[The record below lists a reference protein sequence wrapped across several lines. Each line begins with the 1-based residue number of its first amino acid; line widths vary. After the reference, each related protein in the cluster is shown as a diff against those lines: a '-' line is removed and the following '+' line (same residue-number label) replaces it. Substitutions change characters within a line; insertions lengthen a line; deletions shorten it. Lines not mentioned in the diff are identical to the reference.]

1 MSESEDHARKHALM
15 CLRLAAE
22 CRDLAAGVAKPEL
35 RARVLR
41 MAGMWEELA
50 VAPPLESTPDDPGGE
65 PDLDFD

>member
-1 MSESEDHARKHALM
+1 M

-50 VAPPLESTPDDPGGE
+50 VTPPLESTPDDPGGE